1 MKNQRLQNLLK
12 AVGGFFKGI
21 WVRIRNRIKGQNKE
35 GNQPEGKFHPMGRFW
50 FYLLLIV
57 FAVIFTQALRST
69 VSSVI
74 LIFLVLLP
82 ITSLLYLLLSIL
94 TLKVYLDSDGT
105 EVEKMREVDFSLIL
119 ANESPLPFP
128 FVEAM
133 ISVPE
138 DDALRCVRELTRLSL
153 IPFGRYEIR
162 KKLAFA
168 YRGGYTIGV
177 SDIYVYDLFRLFR
190 LRLDVNLFREIFV
203 MPRRL
208 SLSAKVGSE
217 AVSEQTETVNRYAG
231 TDNTEMTDI
240 RDYRIGDSLRSI
252 HWKLSS
258 KTEELQVRQYA
269 RNSERQAIIF
279 CDTGRRFPIGDERF
293 TDDVGEFVADGIIET
308 AIALTLY
315 TLEQHSG
322 SVTLVWFDSRSET
335 GIFGIRLES
344 DADFDSIYRTFATAP
359 ITDTAESPG
368 DLAALVAS
376 GSDQVTYRFV
386 TGCVDHA
393 LAASLSTLTM
403 RGSVTAE
410 LYTYLPIEK
419 VMPSAKKDY
428 FDELNAAQ
436 SAIARTGIRILD
448 ARDTD
453 LFSAEKSSSFAKS
466 DEKEEA

>member
-1 MKNQRLQNLLK
+1 MKKRLQTLLNT
-12 AVGGFFKGI
+12 VGGFFKGLWGRI
-21 WVRIRNRIKGQNKE
+21 YGWIRNRAKGE
-35 GNQPEGKFHPMGRFW
+35 DRPEGKFHFMGRFW
-50 FYLLLIV
+50 FYLCLIL
-57 FAVIFTQALRST
+57 FSIFFTQALRST
-69 VSSVI
+69 ISSVI
-74 LIFLVLLP
+74 LIFLLLLP
-82 ITSLLYLLLSIL
+82 LTSLLYLLLSIL
-94 TLKVYLDSDGT
+94 SVKVYLDSDNT

-133 ISVPE
+133 ISVPG
-138 DDALRCVRELTRLSL
+138 DDALRCAVELTRLSL

-177 SDIYVYDLFRLFR
+177 SDVYVYDLFRLFR
-190 LRLDVNLFREIFV
+190 LRLDVKEFREIFV

-208 SLSAKVGSE
+208 SLSSKIGSE
-217 AVSEQTETVNRYAG
+217 AVSEQTEMVNRYAG

-240 RDYRIGDSLRSI
+240 RDYQIGDSLRSI

-279 CDTGRRFPIGDERF
+279 CDTGRRFPLGDPRF
-293 TDDVGEFVADGIIET
+293 TDDVGEFVADGVVET

-315 TLEQHSG
+315 TLDRQSG

-335 GIFGIRLES
+335 GVFGIRLES
-344 DADFDSIYRTFATAP
+344 TADFDSIFRTFATAP
-359 ITDTAESPG
+359 ITDTAEAVG
-368 DLAALVAS
+368 DLAALMAS
-376 GSDQVTYRFV
+376 GSDHVTLRFV
-386 TGCVDHA
+386 TGCVNHA
-393 LAASLSTLTM
+393 LAASMSTLTM
-403 RGSVTAE
+403 QGSVTVE

-419 VMPSAKKDY
+419 VLPSAKKDY

-436 SAIARTGIRILD
+436 SDIARTGIRILD
-448 ARDTD
+448 ARDTQ
-453 LFSAEKSSSFAKS
+453 LFSADKSSRFTEF
-466 DEKEEA
+466 DEKGEN

>member
-1 MKNQRLQNLLK
+1 MKNRLLNLLK
-12 AVGGFFKGI
+12 AVGGFFKGLWGRI
-21 WVRIRNRIKGQNKE
+21 WGWIRSRAKGENR
-35 GNQPEGKFHPMGRFW
+35 PESKFHPMGRFW
-50 FYLLLIV
+50 FYLFLIL
-57 FAVIFTQALRST
+57 FAVFFTQALRST

-74 LIFLVLLP
+74 LIFLLLLP
-82 ITSLLYLLLSIL
+82 VTSFLYLLLSFL
-94 TLKVYLDSDGT
+94 SVKVYLDSDST

-133 ISVPE
+133 ISVPG
-138 DDALRCVRELTRLSL
+138 DDALRCDSVLTRLSL

-162 KKLAFA
+162 RKMAFA

-190 LRLDVNLFREIFV
+190 LRLDVKEFREIFV

-208 SLSAKVGSE
+208 SLSARIGSE
-217 AVSEQTETVNRYAG
+217 AVSEQTETVSRLAG
-231 TDNTEMTDI
+231 SDNTEMTDI
-240 RDYRIGDSLRSI
+240 RDYQIGDSLRSI

-269 RNSERQAIIF
+269 RNSERQAMIF
-279 CDTGRRFPIGDERF
+279 CDTGRRFAAGDERF
-293 TDDVGEFVADGIIET
+293 TDDVGEFVADGLVET
-308 AIALTLY
+308 AIALTLH
-315 TLEQHSG
+315 TLEEHRG

-335 GIFGIRLES
+335 GVFGIRLETV
-344 DADFDSIYRTFATAP
+344 ADFDEIYRTFATAP
-359 ITDTAESPG
+359 ITDTPEAIG
-368 DLAALVAS
+368 DLASLVAS
-376 GSDQVTYRFV
+376 GSDHVTYRFV

-393 LAASLSTLTM
+393 LAASLSTLTL

-419 VMPSAKKDY
+419 VMPSAKKSY
-428 FDELNAAQ
+428 FDELNQAQ
-436 SAIARTGIRILD
+436 SEIARTGVRILD

-453 LFSAEKSSSFAKS
+453 LFSADPSSRFAKS
-466 DEKEEA
+466 NGKEEA